1 MVTGIEVAQARLF
14 IFGDKYSSK
23 DKLILNIIDGL
34 SICNYDLELMMVEFL
49 RSTVI
54 IKLKYQSIIV
64 QTVLH
69 MKSHIN

>member
-34 SICNYDLELMMVEFL
+34 SICNYDLELMMVEIL